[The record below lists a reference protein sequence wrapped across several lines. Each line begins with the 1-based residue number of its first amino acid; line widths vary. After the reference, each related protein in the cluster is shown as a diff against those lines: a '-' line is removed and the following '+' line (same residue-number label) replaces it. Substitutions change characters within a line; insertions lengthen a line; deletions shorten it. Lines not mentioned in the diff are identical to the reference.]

1 MWGKG
6 SPSRDRLVAAARF
19 SEEAR
24 RFIDWA
30 DGSASPQK
38 LSAAVALRRV
48 VALYAAALALPQPWS
63 EGVSIASAA
72 EPALAE
78 RLQVVRTRAA
88 AFALQHYSEIF
99 SPLVQPLEPPVVGD
113 LADDLVDIYRD
124 VATGLC
130 LYDAGGI
137 DDALW
142 QWGFRFQTH
151 WGEHASS
158 AIRALHCYLA
168 KEDPS
173 GLSGEV

>member
-1 MWGKG
+1 MHA
-6 SPSRDRLVAAARF
+6 SQNRHAAAARF

-30 DGSASPQK
+30 DGSASHQK
-38 LSAAVALRRV
+38 LTAAVALRRV
-48 VALYAAALALPQPWS
+48 VTLYAAALALPQPWS
-63 EGVSIASAA
+63 EGVSDAGAA
-72 EPALAE
+72 EAVLAE
-78 RLQVVRTRAA
+78 RLQAVRTRAA

-124 VATGLC
+124 VAVGLC
-130 LYDAGGI
+130 LYEAGGI
-137 DDALW
+137 DDAIW
-142 QWGFRFQTH
+142 QWGFKFQTH

-158 AIRALHCYLA
+158 AIRALHCYLS

-173 GLSGEV
+173 GLSSDG